1 MGLLCAAQRKQ
12 RTILIASG
20 RQANHFDG
28 KGTFAQLHFPGF
40 PRRLESR
47 KYLIILDT
55 GLLRYDKGAGVVGF
69 CKALGKCL
77 TLTLPRIYS
86 PETLQNA
93 SQCVLGP
100 DHLRYLKT
108 VLRLKPGDAILVFDG
123 YGHEFEARI
132 ENFSASGVTVRLGA
146 SLPPVQRKIRVTLA
160 QGIPKAGKMD
170 GIVRTAAELGTDVI
184 IPVAAARS
192 VRRME
197 GEKSSAKVARWQKI
211 VQEAARCTQSS
222 SVTVVEP
229 VLSFADMLKR
239 ADSGA
244 RKLIFWEEEDRL
256 TIREVLSDGRF
267 DGAAHYF
274 IIVGPE
280 GGLTREEVDRARES
294 GFISVSLGRQIL
306 KVETAAAAI
315 LSIIQYEK
323 GIFSDVAEGI
333 GT

>member
-1 MGLLCAAQRKQ
+1 M
-12 RTILIASG
+12 
-20 RQANHFDG
+20 
-28 KGTFAQLHFPGF
+28 
-40 PRRLESR
+40 
-47 KYLIILDT
+47 
-55 GLLRYDKGAGVVGF
+55 
-69 CKALGKCL
+69 
-77 TLTLPRIYS
+77 TLPRIYS
-86 PETLQNA
+86 SETLQNDSHCA
-93 SQCVLGP
+93 LGA

-108 VLRLKPGDAILVFDG
+108 VMRLKPGDALLVFDG

-146 SLPPVQRKIRVTLA
+146 PVPPVRRKIRLTLA

-192 VRRME
+192 VRRLE

-211 VQEAARCTQSS
+211 AREAARCTRSS
-222 SVTVVEP
+222 RVTAVEP

-239 ADSGA
+239 VDSGA
-244 RKLIFWEEEDRL
+244 RKLIFWEEESRQ
-256 TIREVLSDGRF
+256 TIRDVLSDTRF
-267 DGAAHYF
+267 SGATHYF

-280 GGLTREEVDRARES
+280 GGLAREEVDRAGEN

-333 GT
+333 EA